1 MIEVYDTNNKNPEVI
16 EVIRLDKLVDK
27 CITPPYVY
35 FSLMY
40 KDSSNQKGFTIFSL
54 GNSENYLSINGR
66 KFKYKDMI
74 EKEGLIDA
82 LLTQEETLETLNK
95 LP

>member
-16 EVIRLDKLVDK
+16 EVIRLAKLTDK
-27 CITPPYVY
+27 CIKPPYVY
-35 FSLMY
+35 FSLLY
-40 KDSSNQKGFTIFSL
+40 KDISNQNGYIIFSI
-54 GNSENYLSINGR
+54 GSSENYLSINGR

-74 EKEGLIDA
+74 ENEDLIDT